1 MERHRQS
8 QRKSN
13 WYDEDCKTRQKLES
27 LDPLLLSEA
36 DKKIDAGLNIAWP
49 ITVVFRWKKIGP
61 EERKAKIRKIIEEA
75 KAPEPPKPPPRTKT
89 EVHHYPTHT
98 MTYYQTYDG
107 ETAEEIRT
115 RKPTEEYA
123 ADGPAF
129 EVKDTYEG
137 PEAKRMWEKWERE
150 DREKRIGY
158 EVRAKAGYE

>member
-89 EVHHYPTHT
+89 EVHHYPSGMV
-98 MTYYQTYDG
+98 MTTYQTYDG
-107 ETAEEIRT
+107 ETATET
-115 RKPTEEYA
+115 RKRKLSDGITEEYT
-123 ADGPAF
+123 
-129 EVKDTYEG
+129 DTYEG